1 MDEAA
6 RKRMAEAEDV
16 DVNAAMHGNWTM
28 ENAKSMLNQFLQ
40 ERRIKA
46 EYKFSTVG
54 PDHNRF
60 IE

>member
-1 MDEAA
+1 
-6 RKRMAEAEDV
+6 MAEAEDV

-46 EYKFSTVG
+46 DYKFSTVG